1 MLVLFSLCLYIILIC
16 YVFHRKEGHSL
27 VHKVDHSLDNE
38 DDGSFVVFTFV
49 FVIGFQVVSYTKTL
63 TLCFSFLDVACVVLK
78 RVCHVF

>member
-38 DDGSFVVFTFV
+38 DDGSFVLFTFV
-49 FVIGFQVVSYTKTL
+49 FVM
-63 TLCFSFLDVACVVLK
+63 
-78 RVCHVF
+78 VFMS